1 MGGWAAVLWGYD
13 RRAVWLTDI
22 RAAPARRVVDMG
34 AAVLLLGLATVVML
48 AVRTHLNILSVA
60 LIFLVLVV
68 IIATFADRW
77 VSVAASFVAFVLF
90 DYFFVLPYY
99 SLDVAAADHVLA
111 LVVFLGTAAVI
122 SQLVYRVRMR
132 TIEALARGR
141 QMEILF
147 DLSQALIADVTLAGM
162 LSAIAERVADVLGT
176 AACAI
181 LLVDEQGQPVVHAA
195 VGPPPPIEDRDH
207 QVVALWA
214 LEHRRPA
221 GLGQRRSRH
230 VLPHGSRSQTRRSPL
245 PSRDGAS
252 LYVPIGV
259 PARVSGLLY
268 VSHVGSRQQF
278 SSEDQHLLQL
288 FANQIAL
295 ALERVRLGEEATRAA
310 VLARSD
316 ELKSALLS
324 AVSHDLRTPLASI
337 KASATSLLQPD
348 IDWSP
353 NDQRDLLIAIDEE
366 TDRLTRLVRN
376 LLDLTRIE
384 AGALRPQTEW
394 NDPEEVIRETVARA
408 GGIYPR
414 HEIRVQLPAAVPLVM
429 FDYVEI
435 AQVLI
440 NLIENAGKFAP
451 PETTIDISC
460 RLVPGAIEFAVADRG
475 PGIPAGEEEAIF
487 GKFYRIGRSGGP
499 QGAGIGLS
507 VCRGIVEA
515 HGGRIWAE
523 PREGGGAVFRFA
535 LPRDADRLATCESV
549 P

>member
-22 RAAPARRVVDMG
+22 RAAPAGRVAGTG
-34 AAVLLLGLATVVML
+34 AAGLLLGLSAIGML
-48 AVRTHLNILSVA
+48 AIRTHLNILSVA
-60 LIFLVLVV
+60 LIFLIQVV

-77 VSVAASFVAFVLF
+77 VSIAASVVAFILF

-99 SLDVAAADHVLA
+99 TLDVAAADHVLA
-111 LVVFLGTAAVI
+111 LVVFLGLATVI

-141 QMEILF
+141 QMAILF

-181 LLVDEQGQPVVHAA
+181 LLVDEHGQPVVHAA
-195 VGPPPPIEDRDH
+195 VGPPPPIDDRDH

-230 VLPHGSRSQTRRSPL
+230 VLPHGSRSQSRRSPL
-245 PSRDGAS
+245 PSRAGAS

-268 VSHVGSRQQF
+268 VSHVGSRRQF
-278 SSEDQHLLQL
+278 TSEDQHLLQL

-353 NDQRDLLIAIDEE
+353 DDRRDLLIAIDEE

-376 LLDLTRIE
+376 LLDQTRIE
-384 AGALRPQTEW
+384 AGALRPQSEW
-394 NDPEEVIRETVARA
+394 NDPEEVIRETVKRA
-408 GGIYPR
+408 AANFPR
-414 HEIRVQLPAAVPLVM
+414 HEIRIQLPEAIPLVM

-435 AQVLI
+435 SQVLI

-451 PETTIDISC
+451 AETAIDVSC
-460 RLVPGAIEFAVADRG
+460 RLVSGAIEFAVADRG
-475 PGIPAGEEEAIF
+475 PGIPAGEQDAIF
-487 GKFYRIGRSGGP
+487 GKFYRIERAGGP
-499 QGAGIGLS
+499 RGAGIGLS

-523 PREGGGAVFRFA
+523 SREGGGAVFRFS
-535 LPRDADRLATCESV
+535 LPRDDDQSIQSESV
-549 P
+549 G